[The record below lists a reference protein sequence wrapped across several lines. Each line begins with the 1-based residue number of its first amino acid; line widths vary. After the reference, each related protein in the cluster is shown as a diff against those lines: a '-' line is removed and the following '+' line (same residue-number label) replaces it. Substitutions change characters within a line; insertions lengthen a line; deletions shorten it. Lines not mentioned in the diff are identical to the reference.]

1 MTRIRLIPAL
11 ILAVGVSANAGFAQ
25 GQGQG
30 KGKADDKKADQGGPA
45 RGGQAKGQ
53 QNNSGKAQKADQ
65 GGVNRGQGNAPGND
79 KGKPDRTA
87 SDNRGNSGSGG
98 SSKASKARGN
108 GSFKGNASVR
118 DLDPD
123 MRRYAAS
130 SRVPERVAAGAL
142 AYAFAR
148 GIDRNELVIDNSSNR
163 VRVKNRKGDVL
174 VDLDDERARNL
185 GAWDVRP
192 IRDDEGKS
200 GAPSFCRSGAG
211 HPVWGRQWCVDKGF
225 GIGSGN
231 DVRWGRTTSTIGD
244 IIFGRRVVDKETLL
258 RDALIATVGNVVLD
272 RLGLHALTMG
282 YTEPITGMW
291 VAQPTGAQVLMLN
304 SGTYPVAEVVDVDRD
319 NRADMML
326 VALRPW

>member
-1 MTRIRLIPAL
+1 MIRIRILPTV
-11 ILAVGVSANAGFAQ
+11 ILAVALAANTGYAQ

-30 KGKADDKKADQGGPA
+30 KGKADDRKADQAGPA
-45 RGGQAKGQ
+45 KTNQGKGQ
-53 QNNSGKAQKADQ
+53 QSNPGKAQKADQ
-65 GGVNRGQGNAPGND
+65 DHGNRGQAKAQGNQR
-79 KGKPDRTA
+79 GKSDHSDA
-87 SDNRGNSGSGG
+87 DNRGNSANPG
-98 SSKASKARGN
+98 RGN
-108 GSFKGNASVR
+108 NASNAGGKSYKRHVSVN
-118 DLDPD
+118 DLEPS

-148 GIDRNELVIDNSSNR
+148 GIDRNELNIDNSSNR
-163 VRVKNRKGDVL
+163 VRVKNRRGDVL
-174 VDLDDERARNL
+174 IDLDDDRARNV

-192 IRDDEGKS
+192 IRDDEGTA
-200 GAPSFCRSGAG
+200 GAPAFCRSGAG

-225 GIGSGN
+225 GIGSNN

-244 IIFGRRVVDKETLL
+244 IIFGRRVVDKETML
-258 RDALIATVGNVVLD
+258 RDALVATVGNVVLD

-291 VAQPTGAQVLMLN
+291 VAQPTGPQVLMLN
-304 SGTYPVAEVVDVDRD
+304 SGTYPVAEVVDNNRD
-319 NRADMML
+319 GRADIML